1 MEYETRSEYEIQPQ
15 NDFQPENEI
24 PLIRR
29 HFSSLGWMYFLGTL
43 IIYGVQYAISF
54 LIEKLP
60 FIRIESM
67 DAYLFASMLPMYLIG
82 MPLMGLLI
90 KTVPSTPIQKHKMTF
105 RQWLTAFFMCYAIM
119 YLSNLAG
126 LAVTMI
132 ISAIKGAP
140 VANQVVDTLTGISPW
155 TAVFIT
161 ALCAPVT
168 EELLFRK
175 LLIDRTIKYGEKV
188 SILFSGFIF
197 GMFHGNLN
205 QFAYAFTLG
214 IFFGFIY
221 VKTGK
226 LIYTIVMHM
235 VVNFLS
241 SVAGVFVVDSAAY
254 DELMNAAGDPA
265 LFMQTV
271 TEHLPELL
279 LLSLYGLAVLVFF
292 IAGIIC
298 LAVNFRKM
306 KLRPGMVSVPK
317 GKLFAASVFNIGMI
331 LFTLFWL
338 IMIVLQLLE

>member
-1 MEYETRSEYEIQPQ
+1 MEYETRSEYKIQPQ
-15 NDFQPENEI
+15 NDFLPEQEI
-24 PLIRR
+24 PSIRR

-43 IIYGVQYAISF
+43 IIYGVQYALAF
-54 LIEKLP
+54 LIGKLP

-67 DAYLFASMLPMYLIG
+67 DAYIFVSMLPMYLIG

-90 KTVPSTPIQKHKMTF
+90 KIVPSSLVQKHKMTF

-126 LAVTMI
+126 LAMAAI
-132 ISAIKGAP
+132 ISAIKGTP

-197 GMFHGNLN
+197 GLFHGNLN

-221 VKTGK
+221 VKTGR
-226 LIYTIVMHM
+226 LIYTIIMHM
-235 VVNFLS
+235 SVNFLS
-241 SVAGVFVVDSAAY
+241 SVGVFLLDSLPS
-254 DELMNAAGDPA
+254 DELMNASGDPA
-265 LFMQTV
+265 LFMQAA
-271 TEHLPELL
+271 TEHIPGLL
-279 LLSLYGLAVLVFF
+279 LLSLYGLAILVFF

-317 GKLFAASVFNIGMI
+317 GKLFTASVFNVGMI

-338 IMIVLQLLE
+338 IQIVLQLLE

>member
-1 MEYETRSEYEIQPQ
+1 MEYETRSEYEIQTQ
-15 NDFQPENEI
+15 NDFSSENKI
-24 PLIRR
+24 SSIRH
-29 HFSSLGWMYFLGTL
+29 HFSRLGWMYFLGTL
-43 IIYGVQYAISF
+43 ILFGVQFAVFF
-54 LIEKLP
+54 LVEKLP

-67 DAYLFASMLPMYLIG
+67 DDYLFASMLPMYLIG

-90 KTVPSTPIQKHKMTF
+90 KIVPSTPIQKHKMTF
-105 RQWLTAFFMCYAIM
+105 RQWLAAFFMCYAIM
-119 YLSNLAG
+119 YPSNIVG
-126 LAVTMI
+126 LAITMI

-140 VANQVVDTLTGISPW
+140 VANQAMDTITGISPW

-161 ALCAPVT
+161 VLCAPVS

-197 GMFHGNLN
+197 GLFHGNLN

-226 LIYTIVMHM
+226 LIYTITMHM
-235 VVNFLS
+235 IVNFLS
-241 SVAGVFVVDSAAY
+241 SVILFVLEPLGYA
-254 DELMNAAGDPA
+254 ELMNAPGDPT
-265 LFMQTV
+265 LSMQMAM
-271 TEHLPELL
+271 EHLPELL
-279 LLSLYGLAVLVFF
+279 LLSLYGLAILVFF

-317 GKLFAASVFNIGMI
+317 GKLFTASVFNVGMI

-338 IMIVLQLLE
+338 IQIILQLLK

>member
-1 MEYETRSEYEIQPQ
+1 MEYETQSEFKIQPQ
-15 NDFQPENEI
+15 NDFHPENEI
-24 PLIRR
+24 LLIRH
-29 HFSSLGWMYFLGTL
+29 HFSRLGWMYFLGTL
-43 IIYGVQYAISF
+43 ILFGVQYAISF
-54 LIEKLP
+54 LIGKLP
-60 FIRIESM
+60 FIRIDSM

-90 KTVPSTPIQKHKMTF
+90 KTVPSSPIQKHKMTF

-126 LAVTMI
+126 LAMTAI

-140 VANQVVDTLTGISPW
+140 VANQVVDTMTGISPW

-197 GMFHGNLN
+197 GLFHGNLN

-226 LIYTIVMHM
+226 IIYTVIMHM

-241 SVAGVFVVDSAAY
+241 SVAMVFVTNSAAY
-254 DELMNAAGDPA
+254 NELINMSEDPA
-265 LFMQTV
+265 LFMQTA
-271 TEHLPELL
+271 TDHLPGLL
-279 LLSLYGLAVLVFF
+279 FLSLYGLAILVFF

-317 GKLFAASVFNIGMI
+317 GKFFAASVLNAGMI

-338 IMIVLQLLE
+338 IQIVLQLLE